1 MDTHSSG
8 RNAGRHGVP
17 SPLRAAR
24 RSLGTSMVL
33 FATIAGVVLI
43 AVLLVAITIT
53 IRNDVFAERRAAI
66 LADARQR
73 TAAAQSAF
81 DAATVNTADDLTTT
95 AQAQLATI
103 NDSFVGAGGVGV
115 ILRRADG
122 ETSTTIINDLATD
135 ADLGTLIT
143 DGLVAQIDAG
153 EVGTQYSQSVGIPD
167 GDGGTAPGLVV
178 GSRINL
184 PLAGGYNL
192 FLVYTLAPEQHV
204 IDLATRAIIIAGA
217 GFLLLLILGLW
228 ALTSRVLFP
237 IRRASLAAQRL
248 AAGHLNERLPVSG
261 DNEIATLSR
270 SFNNMADS
278 LEAQIQAWENLSK
291 VEKLFVSDVSHE
303 LRTPLAS
310 IRLAAEQ
317 IWQARDEIQDPFATR
332 SLEILMR
339 EIDRFEQMLSDLL
352 EISRIDSGRVQLR
365 AAETDITATLRG
377 VLDLV
382 AVHVEASGSQIRL
395 HVPDAPVVAE
405 VDVARVERILRNLI
419 VNALEHAEGS
429 PIDITVAAS
438 DDAVAVRVRDHG
450 VGMSPDVVKKVFD
463 RFYRADPSRKRTLGG
478 TGLGLSISLEDA
490 VLHGGTLAAWGWP
503 ADGASFL
510 LTLPRH
516 LGADAGPGSF
526 AKPGPLDVVPE
537 DAPPVSRVGARSTE
551 PVDAAPTPPALT
563 PSPASRRSDVDRD
576 LEQEEVAAPAAG
588 EAETAARVSAI
599 GPGEGPTVPT
609 PEDVDAYKQQEE
621 APR

>member
-1 MDTHSSG
+1 M
-8 RNAGRHGVP
+8 
-17 SPLRAAR
+17 RAAR

-33 FATIAGVVLI
+33 FATVTGVVLI
-43 AVLLVAITIT
+43 AVLLVAVTIT

-73 TAAAQSAF
+73 AVTTQSVF
-81 DAATVNTADDLTTT
+81 DAAAVETAEDLTAT
-95 AQAQLATI
+95 AQAQLSAI
-103 NDSFVGAGGVGV
+103 NDSFAGAGGKGV
-115 ILRRADG
+115 ALRRASG
-122 ETSTTIINDLATD
+122 EASNTIINDLATD
-135 ADLGTLIT
+135 ADLAALIT
-143 DGLVAQIDAG
+143 EELAAQVEAG
-153 EVGTQYSQSVGIPD
+153 APGAQYSQPVGIPD
-167 GDGGTAPGLVV
+167 GHGGTDPGLVV

-184 PLAGGYNL
+184 PLAGGYDL

-217 GFLLLLILGLW
+217 GFLLLLLLGLW
-228 ALTSRVLFP
+228 ALTSRVLIP
-237 IRRASLAAQRL
+237 VRRASLAAQRL
-248 AAGHLNERLPVSG
+248 AGGHLQERLPVAG
-261 DNEIATLSR
+261 ENEIATLSR

-278 LEAQIQAWENLSK
+278 LEAQIQAWESLSK

-317 IWQARDEIQDPFATR
+317 IWQARDEIKDPFAAR

-365 AAETDITATLRG
+365 SAEADISAVVRG

-382 AVHVEASGSQIRL
+382 AVHVEASGSPIRL
-395 HVPDAPVVAE
+395 HLPDAPAVAE
-405 VDVARVERILRNLI
+405 VDVARVERIVRNLI

-490 VLHGGTLAAWGWP
+490 VLHGGTLVAWGWP

-510 LTLPRH
+510 LTLPRR
-516 LGADAGPGSF
+516 LGPDATPGAF
-526 AKPGPLDVVPE
+526 TKPGPLDVVPD
-537 DAPPVSRVGARSTE
+537 DAPPVSRVGARTVE
-551 PVDAAPTPPALT
+551 PGQVPPAVPALT
-563 PSPASRRSDVDRD
+563 PSPASRRSDVERD
-576 LEQEEVAAPAAG
+576 VEQEEPEAPAPAALSGG
-588 EAETAARVSAI
+588 EPEPPVPAGAHGS
-599 GPGEGPTVPT
+599 GEGPSART
-609 PEDVDAYKQQEE
+609 PEDVDARRKQGEV
-621 APR
+621 RR

>member
-1 MDTHSSG
+1 MPT
-8 RNAGRHGVP
+8 
-17 SPLRAAR
+17 PLGAAR

-33 FATIAGVVLI
+33 FATVAGVVLI
-43 AVLLVAITIT
+43 AVLLVAVTIT

-66 LADARQR
+66 LTDARQR

-81 DAATVNTADDLTTT
+81 DVAQVDTADDLTAT
-95 AQAQLATI
+95 AQAQLASI

-115 ILRRADG
+115 VLRRAGG

-135 ADLGTLIT
+135 ADLAALIT
-143 DGLVAQIDAG
+143 DNLVSQIDAG
-153 EVGTQYSQSVGIPD
+153 QTGTQYFQSVGIPD
-167 GDGGTAPGLVV
+167 GDGTAPGLMV
-178 GSRINL
+178 GSRVNL

-217 GFLLLLILGLW
+217 GFLLLLIVGLW
-228 ALTSRVLFP
+228 ALTSRVLIP
-237 IRRASLAAQRL
+237 IRRASLAAERL
-248 AAGHLNERLPVSG
+248 AAGHLQERLPVSG
-261 DNEIATLSR
+261 ENEIATLSR

-278 LEAQIQAWENLSK
+278 LEAQIQAWESLSK

-332 SLEILMR
+332 SLKILMR

-365 AAETDITATLRG
+365 AAEADIGAVLHG

-382 AVHVEASGSQIRL
+382 AVHVEASGSPIRL
-395 HVPDAPVVAE
+395 HLPEEPCVAE

-429 PIDITVAAS
+429 PIDITVAANG
-438 DDAVAVRVRDHG
+438 DAVAVRVRDHG

-490 VLHGGTLAAWGWP
+490 VLHGGTLTAWGWP
-503 ADGASFL
+503 ADGASFV
-510 LTLPRH
+510 LTLPRR
-516 LGADAGPGSF
+516 LGPDATPGTF
-526 AKPGPLDVVPE
+526 TKPGPLDVVPD
-537 DAPPVSRVGARSTE
+537 DAPPVSRVGARTKD
-551 PVDAAPTPPALT
+551 VDVTVPAVPALT

-576 LEQEEVAAPAAG
+576 SEQEEVATPT
-588 EAETAARVSAI
+588 EADEADAQVRVTVIA
-599 GPGEGPTVPT
+599 PGEGPTART
-609 PEDVDAYKQQEE
+609 PEDTDSRRKQEGG
-621 APR
+621 RR

>member
-1 MDTHSSG
+1 
-8 RNAGRHGVP
+8 
-17 SPLRAAR
+17 
-24 RSLGTSMVL
+24 MVL
-33 FATIAGVVLI
+33 FATVAGVVLI
-43 AVLLVAITIT
+43 AVLLVVVTIT
-53 IRNDVFAERRAAI
+53 IRDNVFTERRVAI
-66 LADARQR
+66 LGDAHQR
-73 TAAAQSAF
+73 TTSAQAAF
-81 DAATVNTADDLTTT
+81 DAAVVDTTDDLTTA
-95 AQAQLATI
+95 AQAQLAII
-103 NDSFVGAGGVGV
+103 NDSFAGAGGVGV
-115 ILRRADG
+115 ALRRAED
-122 ETSTTIINDLATD
+122 ENSTAVINDLATD
-135 ADLGTLIT
+135 ADLAALVS
-143 DGLVAQIDAG
+143 DELVARVNAG
-153 EVGTQYSQSVGIPD
+153 PGGTQYSQPVGIPD
-167 GDGGTAPGLVV
+167 GGGGVDPGLVV
-178 GSRINL
+178 GSAVDL
-184 PLAGGYNL
+184 PLAGRYNL
-192 FLVYTLAPEQHV
+192 FLVYTLASEQHV

-217 GFLLLLILGLW
+217 GFLLMLIIGLW
-228 ALTSRVLFP
+228 ALTSRVLMP

-261 DNEIATLSR
+261 ENEIAALSR

-317 IWQARDEIQDPFATR
+317 IWQARDEIDDPFAAR
-332 SLEILMR
+332 SLGILMR

-365 AAETDITATLRG
+365 AAETDITAALRG

-395 HVPDAPVVAE
+395 HAPDAPVVAE
-405 VDVARVERILRNLI
+405 VDAARVERILRNLI

-438 DDAVAVRVRDHG
+438 DDAVSVRVRDHG

-490 VLHGGTLAAWGWP
+490 VLHGGTLTAWGWP

-510 LTLPRH
+510 LTLPRR
-516 LGADAGPGSF
+516 LGPDATPGSF
-526 AKPGPLDVVPE
+526 LKPGPLDVIPD
-537 DAPPVSRVGARSTE
+537 DAPPVSRAGTRSAE
-551 PVDAAPTPPALT
+551 ADGEHAVPPPLT
-563 PSPASRRSDVDRD
+563 PAPASRRSDVDRD
-576 LEQEEVAAPAAG
+576 GLPRDPGDQSPSPVGGTEVSGRLSYAPAG
-588 EAETAARVSAI
+588 QTPTAH
-599 GPGEGPTVPT
+599 T
-609 PEDVDAYKQQEE
+609 PEDALGRRRNEE
-621 APR
+621 MHR

>member
-1 MDTHSSG
+1 
-8 RNAGRHGVP
+8 
-17 SPLRAAR
+17 
-24 RSLGTSMVL
+24 MVL
-33 FATIAGVVLI
+33 FATVAGVVLI
-43 AVLLVAITIT
+43 AILLVAVTVT
-53 IRNDVFAERRAAI
+53 IRNDVFTERRAAI
-66 LADARQR
+66 LGDAHQR
-73 TAAAQSAF
+73 TTAAQAAF
-81 DAATVNTADDLTTT
+81 DTAVVETTDDLTIA
-95 AQAQLATI
+95 AQAQLSTI
-103 NDSFVGAGGVGV
+103 NDSFAGAGGVGV
-115 ILRRADG
+115 SLRRAED
-122 ETSTTIINDLATD
+122 ETSTTVINDLATD
-135 ADLGTLIT
+135 ADLAALVT
-143 DGLVAQIDAG
+143 DELVAQLGAG
-153 EVGTQYSQSVGIPD
+153 RLGAQYSQSVGIPD
-167 GDGGTAPGLVV
+167 DDGIEPGLVV
-178 GSRINL
+178 GSRVNL
-184 PLAGGYNL
+184 PLAGKYDL

-217 GFLLLLILGLW
+217 GFLLMLIIGLW
-228 ALTSRVLFP
+228 ALTSRVLMP

-261 DNEIATLSR
+261 ENEIATLSR

-317 IWQARDEIQDPFATR
+317 IWQAREEIHDPFAAR
-332 SLEILMR
+332 SLEILIR

-365 AAETDITATLRG
+365 AAEADITSTLRS

-395 HVPDAPVVAE
+395 HVPDTPVVAE

-429 PIDITVAAS
+429 PIDITVAAGA
-438 DDAVAVRVRDHG
+438 DAVAVRVRDHG

-490 VLHGGTLAAWGWP
+490 VLHGGTLTAWGWP

-510 LTLPRH
+510 LTLPRR
-516 LGADAGPGSF
+516 LGPGATAGTF
-526 AKPGPLDVVPE
+526 TKPGPLNVVPD
-537 DAPPVSRVGARSTE
+537 DAPPVSRVGARTVESE
-551 PVDAAPTPPALT
+551 GEQAVPPPLT
-563 PSPASRRSDVDRD
+563 PSPASRRSDVDRG
-576 LEQEEVAAPAAG
+576 EVLGQDGAASDMAGPA
-588 EAETAARVSAI
+588 
-599 GPGEGPTVPT
+599 PGESVPSGRLSAPGAGQMPTAHT
-609 PEDVDAYKQQEE
+609 PEDVSGRSRQEDGH
-621 APR
+621 R

>member
-1 MDTHSSG
+1 MS
-8 RNAGRHGVP
+8 

-33 FATIAGVVLI
+33 FATAAGIVLI
-43 AVLLVAITIT
+43 AVLLVVVTMT
-53 IRNDVFAERRAAI
+53 IRNDVFSQRRAAI
-66 LADARQR
+66 LDDAHQR
-73 TAAAQSAF
+73 TVAAQAAF
-81 DAATVNTADDLTTT
+81 DVATVNTADDLTTT
-95 AQAQLATI
+95 AQAQLAAI
-103 NDSFVGAGGVGV
+103 NSSFAGAGGVGV
-115 ILRRADG
+115 SLRRAGD
-122 ETSTTIINDLATD
+122 ETSTTVINDLTTD
-135 ADLGTLIT
+135 A
-143 DGLVAQIDAG
+143 GLVALVTDDLVAQVDAG
-153 EVGTQYSQSVGIPD
+153 QAGTEYSQSVGIPD
-167 GDGGTAPGLVV
+167 SDGDTDPGLVV
-178 GSRINL
+178 GSRLNL
-184 PLAGGYNL
+184 PLAGSYDL

-217 GFLLLLILGLW
+217 GFLLILIVGLW
-228 ALTSRVLFP
+228 ALASRVLIP
-237 IRRASLAAQRL
+237 IRRASLAAERL
-248 AAGHLNERLPVSG
+248 AAGHLNERLPVVG
-261 DNEIATLSR
+261 ENEIATLSR

-317 IWQARDEIQDPFATR
+317 IWQSRDEIQDPFAAR

-365 AAETDITATLRG
+365 AAEADITAALRG

-395 HVPDAPVVAE
+395 HLPGEPVVAE

-490 VLHGGTLAAWGWP
+490 VLHGGTLTAWGWP

-510 LTLPRH
+510 LTLPRR
-516 LGADAGPGSF
+516 LGPDATPGTF
-526 AKPGPLDVVPE
+526 TKPGPLGVVPD
-537 DAPPVSRVGARSTE
+537 DAPPVSRAGTHDIE
-551 PVDAAPTPPALT
+551 PDEASPVSSALT

-576 LEQEEVAAPAAG
+576 DDAEIAGPTASEPGAP
-588 EAETAARVSAI
+588 
-599 GPGEGPTVPT
+599 GPGGADGRNESPTAKT
-609 PEDVDAYKQQEE
+609 PEDARLHGLREDER
-621 APR
+621 P